1 MEYFENEKYIDLL
14 LLSTEYDKH
23 YKILEEMGFNKFM
36 IKKVYAYSKPKSLE
50 DSILFMSKNDNNI
63 YEHEFFSIKENKC
76 FYCGEESKYH
86 INHIN
91 NKNIEKKDLIKLN
104 INSNDNIEK
113 NDIYKNDFDNNI
125 VLEGNIEKNIEKN
138 EEIIKK
144 LKNKGK
150 IATCKIIEKNQ
161 GSGFFCKISYLNKT
175 IKILFTNNHI

>member
-1 MEYFENEKYIDLL
+1 MNMNFSQLKKINVFIV
-14 LLSTEYDKH
+14 DKNQNIILIILII
-23 YKILEEMGFNKFM
+23 KI
-36 IKKVYAYSKPKSLE
+36 
-50 DSILFMSKNDNNI
+50 
-63 YEHEFFSIKENKC
+63 
-76 FYCGEESKYH
+76 
-86 INHIN
+86 
-91 NKNIEKKDLIKLN
+91 IEKKDLIKLN